1 MTYREIV
8 KMVHGKTNRKSR
20 KIANNTYAEIEYDD
34 SVSIS
39 LHGTTVTP
47 FGRLF
52 DDWFAS
58 SPAFHPAPRG
68 LRPAMDIEEDEGA
81 ITVRTELAG
90 VKKDDVHI
98 TLEDGVLTITGEKHS
113 DRETKEKSYHLV
125 ERSFGSFTR
134 SVQLPSGVDFA
145 EAAADF
151 SDGVLTVTLPKSEA
165 AKPKTI
171 EIK

>member
-1 MTYREIV
+1 MTTLSKRQSN
-8 KMVHGKTNRKSR
+8 GS
-20 KIANNTYAEIEYDD
+20 
-34 SVSIS
+34 
-39 LHGTTVTP
+39 TVTP

-58 SPAFHPAPRG
+58 SPAYFQSPRG

-113 DRETKEKSYHLV
+113 DRATKDKSYHLV

-134 SVQLPSGVDFA
+134 SVQLPSGVDFDKA
-145 EAAADF
+145 EANF
-151 SDGVLTVTLPKSEA
+151 EDGVLEVRVAKSEA
-165 AKPKTI
+165 AKPKKI
-171 EIK
+171 EIN